1 MRAILTKIIEGK
13 PSGTGLRFGV
23 VVGRF
28 NNFVTDKLLE
38 GALEAL
44 KGCGVEDE
52 DMVVVRVPGS
62 FEVPP
67 AAKKLADSGRFHAV
81 VCLGAIIKGETP
93 HWDYLGRTVSDA
105 IARIALES
113 GVPLTFGILTTETRD
128 TALARAEERGENRGY
143 NAAIAAVEMAD
154 LYRQMEGN
162 REAPRSVAGGSVCC
176 PEQGIIVGW
185 RRKGRE
191 LAVQMLY
198 QWEISEEPVA
208 RVQESFWSL
217 REAADKTRG
226 LAQRLLTGTVE
237 HLGEIDELLTK
248 HAEHWRLP
256 RMAAVDRNILRLAI
270 YEFLY
275 EEVPK
280 RVVINEALEVTK
292 RFSSPDAVQFVN
304 GVLDAVRSSLEAP
317 EAS

>member
-1 MRAILTKIIEGK
+1 MKVIEAKLDASGRKFGIIV
-13 PSGTGLRFGV
+13 S
-23 VVGRF
+23 RF

-62 FEVPP
+62 FEVPA

-162 REAPRSVAGGSVCC
+162 R
-176 PEQGIIVGW
+176 
-185 RRKGRE
+185 
-191 LAVQMLY
+191 
-198 QWEISEEPVA
+198 
-208 RVQESFWSL
+208 
-217 REAADKTRG
+217 
-226 LAQRLLTGTVE
+226 
-237 HLGEIDELLTK
+237 
-248 HAEHWRLP
+248 
-256 RMAAVDRNILRLAI
+256 
-270 YEFLY
+270 
-275 EEVPK
+275 
-280 RVVINEALEVTK
+280 
-292 RFSSPDAVQFVN
+292 
-304 GVLDAVRSSLEAP
+304 
-317 EAS
+317 